1 MRGSLWGLLVRGLLV
16 PTWVP
21 RTASRAGGLGLLV
34 PAWVPRALA
43 APAWAPRALFFS
55 CHLFGRLL
63 PCCTSKGAAHA
74 RACCTCKG
82 PLLPAVCHPCVLAA
96 RAVRC
101 PLCAVHVCRPRVPS
115 LHMRAGLACHPPS
128 AVCRSLVACLP
139 STVRSLPLFTFYLRA
154 VCRPLASLPLPAHSL
169 PPLAAV
175 CRPLAASARPL
186 AASARALCAAHSLP
200 LPACC
205 PLCAVHLLP
214 ACRPLLPSAFC
225 RLLVA
230 GAHLGRL
237 LRGSGWITTWFLSP
251 PPPVNECNGV
261 TGKGGGGRE
270 ALQKEAETCACS
282 FRRCVCAYV
291 CMLVNPFE

>member
-1 MRGSLWGLLVRGLLV
+1 MRGLLV

-169 PPLAAV
+169 P
-175 CRPLAASARPL
+175 
-186 AASARALCAAHSLP
+186 
-200 LPACC
+200 LPARCVPPTRCLCPRAVRCVPSTCC
-205 PLCAVHLLP
+205 LRAVRS
-214 ACRPLLPSAFC
+214 CRLPSAVC
-225 RLLVA
+225 WLRAHTSGVCC
-230 GAHLGRL
+230 GALGGL
-237 LRGSGWITTWFLSP
+237 PLGFSPPP